1 MYRINVAKI
10 VYKCQWYMNKLFVS
24 DVDVI
29 TISAVCG
36 VVIHGHV
43 KAGMC

>member
-1 MYRINVAKI
+1 MYWINVSKI

-24 DVDVI
+24 DTDVI
-29 TISAVCG
+29 TIL
-36 VVIHGHV
+36 VVSGIVFHGHV